1 MGFCLSFWRPL
12 AHLREV
18 VGLFIQ
24 TTWTHGPYRGR
35 GLVAPDALQPHC
47 PGPSRERREDVRCPG
62 RCAAA
67 GSEDRGITHAHDHP
81 LARAAAC
88 HAVESMRRRSS
99 QQPNQC
105 QVTAGVVVTPA
116 CKGILMDQVTR
127 ALTRRR
133 CLTSLT
139 LRCRSTAP
147 CHGLGWAPGNPYPCP
162 VQNHHMHCRWGDGHP
177 SRRRSPPRT

>member
-1 MGFCLSFWRPL
+1 MVHIEGEAWWRRTPCSHTVPGQ
-12 AHLREV
+12 AASAERM
-18 VGLFIQ
+18 
-24 TTWTHGPYRGR
+24 YA
-35 GLVAPDALQPHC
+35 AP
-47 PGPSRERREDVRCPG
+47 PSRC

-88 HAVESMRRRSS
+88 HAVESTRRRSS
-99 QQPNQC
+99 QQPNQF
-105 QVTAGVVVTPA
+105 QDTAGVVITPA
-116 CKGILMDQVTR
+116 CKGILMDQVTC

-147 CHGLGWAPGNPYPCP
+147 CHGLEWAPGNPYPCP
-162 VQNHHMHCRWGDGHP
+162 IQNHQCIAGGETAIPRGDVHP
-177 SRRRSPPRT
+177 LVRKT